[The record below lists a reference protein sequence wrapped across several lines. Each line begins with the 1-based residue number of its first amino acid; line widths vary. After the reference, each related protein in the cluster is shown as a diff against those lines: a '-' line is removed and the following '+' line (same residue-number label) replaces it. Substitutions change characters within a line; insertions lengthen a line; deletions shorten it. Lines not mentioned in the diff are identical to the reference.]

1 MASAMHESS
10 HRKEDAYMCFVDLQK
25 AYDRIPRER
34 LLRAFAHELH
44 VPDDV
49 VVALWRLYTG
59 LSAQVVVDGNLSE
72 SFCMDEGVR

>member
-1 MASAMHESS
+1 MHEHL

-34 LLRAFAHELH
+34 LLKAFAHELH

-49 VVALWRLYTG
+49 VAALRRLYTG

>member
-1 MASAMHESS
+1 
-10 HRKEDAYMCFVDLQK
+10 MCFVDLQK

-44 VPDDV
+44 VPDN
-49 VVALWRLYTG
+49 VVAALRRLYTG
-59 LSAQVVVDGNLSE
+59 LSTQVVVDGNLLE

>member
-1 MASAMHESS
+1 MASAMHERL

-44 VPDDV
+44 IPDDV
-49 VVALWRLYTG
+49 VAALQRLHTG

-72 SFCMDEGVR
+72 SFCMDEGVQ

>member
-1 MASAMHESS
+1 MF
-10 HRKEDAYMCFVDLQK
+10 FVDLQK

-34 LLRAFAHELH
+34 LLRSFAHELH

-49 VVALWRLYTG
+49 VAALRRLYTG
-59 LSAQVVVDGNLSE
+59 LSVQVVVDGNLLE